1 MSFEIVLHI
10 AIDVTVT
17 VLILL
22 YIRSTVNRV
31 EKICKD
37 YHGHREK
44 G

>member
-1 MSFEIVLHI
+1 MSFEMVLHI

-22 YIRSTVNRV
+22 YIRSAVNRI

-37 YHGHREK
+37 YHAHREK
-44 G
+44 S

>member
-1 MSFEIVLHI
+1 MSFEMVLHI

-17 VLILL
+17 VLVLL
-22 YIRSTVNRV
+22 YIRSGVNRV

-44 G
+44 N